1 MTDHQVF
8 VLLALHETSF
18 SFPNFLHD
26 HLPMF
31 CFIKLISAPVKLIF
45 KFIINMVSGFV
56 ILLIT
61 ELVLGFF
68 DISLGFSIF
77 NCLVAGVFGIPG
89 VIVLVLIKLLL

>member
-1 MTDHQVF
+1 MDMSMILTV
-8 VLLALHETSF
+8 VLIAAAL
-18 SFPNFLHD
+18 
-26 HLPMF
+26 F

>member
-1 MTDHQVF
+1 MILTV
-8 VLLALHETSF
+8 VLIAAAL
-18 SFPNFLHD
+18 
-26 HLPMF
+26 F